1 MLITPLLK
9 NVSLNVAAVAA
20 AAAAAAGPAVFA
32 DR

>member
-9 NVSLNVAAVAA
+9 NVSLNVAAVAV
-20 AAAAAAGPAVFA
+20 AAAAGPAVFA